1 MQGISL
7 NFYFISN
14 KYNII
19 FLEEKSQTSYDKYN
33 LRGSKIKIDES
44 KYFGKSKINE
54 NILKENIRILRKLYI
69 DEHELLIG
77 FLNGFTA
84 YLLVILMLSFCIS
97 DKPGQFH
104 FNFLNI
110 FAHIRHPLQI
120 LMIPFILAL
129 SLVIYILT
137 YGLAEL
143 LGKKKAQYCTL
154 IFSIMVEAGMSIAC
168 FILEKD
174 EEAYILI
181 GLISSVLAF
190 FNFLTILIPNL
201 PCGEKLR
208 SQDFEVTNNQSQNS
222 IMNNRTDNYNNNNN
236 DSSKYKILSE

>member
-1 MQGISL
+1 
-7 NFYFISN
+7 
-14 KYNII
+14 
-19 FLEEKSQTSYDKYN
+19 
-33 LRGSKIKIDES
+33 
-44 KYFGKSKINE
+44 
-54 NILKENIRILRKLYI
+54 
-69 DEHELLIG
+69 
-77 FLNGFTA
+77 
-84 YLLVILMLSFCIS
+84 
-97 DKPGQFH
+97 
-104 FNFLNI
+104 
-110 FAHIRHPLQI
+110 
-120 LMIPFILAL
+120 MIPFILAL

-143 LGKKKAQYCTL
+143 SGKKKAQYCTL
-154 IFSIMVEAGMSIAC
+154 IFAIMVEAGMSIAC

-208 SQDFEVTNNQSQNS
+208 SQDFEITNNQSQNS

-236 DSSKYKILSE
+236 DSSKYEILSE